1 MIFKNTVAI
10 NKIVDGMWL
19 KNKRNYAVLNKDII
33 FLLDI
38 ALTKIKFWE
47 FLYEKENYILCFV
60 INGILL
66 VYVFCYELFS

>member
-1 MIFKNTVAI
+1 MVK
-10 NKIVDGMWL
+10 KQKKL
-19 KNKRNYAVLNKDII
+19 RCLNKDII